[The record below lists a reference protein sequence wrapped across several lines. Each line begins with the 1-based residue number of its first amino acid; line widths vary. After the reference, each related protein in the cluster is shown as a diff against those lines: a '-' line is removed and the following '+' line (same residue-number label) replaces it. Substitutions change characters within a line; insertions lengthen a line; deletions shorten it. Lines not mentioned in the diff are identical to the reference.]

1 MIAKRPIWD
10 LLSTLLG
17 LSALADTNSGA
28 TTLDR
33 LGEEAESGQ
42 RYALLLD
49 CILGAGA
56 AAEDERILSV
66 MIAVVWDC
74 LLPLAPELLKK
85 AGHEAAATKLAAF
98 LTAIAGSVLLFN
110 YSRMLADGVLGGVFT
125 EDVTIETTCSPASS
139 AGLVAYGADDGVW
152 IADPDTDRSCR
163 AAAGGSHPAWSPDG
177 TRIAFAHDADWA
189 IKVLDLE
196 TRRVSTVVPYLNT
209 PYAYVA
215 EAAYDLAWS
224 PSGDE
229 IAFTALSGGDY
240 DIVIANSDGTRAW
253 RKLTDSP
260 TTGEYQPA
268 WSPDGTQIAFASDR
282 DGDNDIYI
290 TNADG
295 TGTPRNITNGTRTVD
310 SSNISDLSDGNETYP
325 AWANDGRIAFAS
337 DRGDSSGASN
347 IYIVS
352 DENDPTWY
360 DLTNTPNRD
369 QTHPAWS
376 PDGTQ
381 LIFAYRG
388 VYTYNIWRID
398 LTYGAPRWT
407 AITQSDTTETHP
419 KWAPSPQRH
428 PQKNQSH
435 PQKNLPPS
443 PPAAGI
449 PARCAPTAPSHA
461 GAGTA

>member
-1 MIAKRPIWD
+1 M
-10 LLSTLLG
+10 
-17 LSALADTNSGA
+17 
-28 TTLDR
+28 
-33 LGEEAESGQ
+33 
-42 RYALLLD
+42 
-49 CILGAGA
+49 
-56 AAEDERILSV
+56 
-66 MIAVVWDC
+66 
-74 LLPLAPELLKK
+74 
-85 AGHEAAATKLAAF
+85 
-98 LTAIAGSVLLFN
+98 
-110 YSRMLADGVLGGVFT
+110 
-125 EDVTIETTCSPASS
+125 
-139 AGLVAYGADDGVW
+139 
-152 IADPDTDRSCR
+152 
-163 AAAGGSHPAWSPDG
+163 
-177 TRIAFAHDADWA
+177 
-189 IKVLDLE
+189 
-196 TRRVSTVVPYLNT
+196 PYLNT

-310 SSNISDLSDGNETYP
+310 SSNLSDLSDGNETYP

-398 LTYGAPRWT
+398 FTYGAPRWT

-419 KWAPSPQRH
+419 KWAPSPTE
-428 PQKNQSH
+428 
-435 PQKNLPPS
+435 PPTEEPE
-443 PPAAGI
+443 PPTEESATITAGRGHTCGLRTDNTI
-449 PARCAPTAPSHA
+449 TCWGNNRSGQADAPSGSFKAVTA
-461 GAGTA
+461 GGGHTCGLRTDDTITCWGQLPRAGRRALGQLQSRHRRLGAYLRAAHR